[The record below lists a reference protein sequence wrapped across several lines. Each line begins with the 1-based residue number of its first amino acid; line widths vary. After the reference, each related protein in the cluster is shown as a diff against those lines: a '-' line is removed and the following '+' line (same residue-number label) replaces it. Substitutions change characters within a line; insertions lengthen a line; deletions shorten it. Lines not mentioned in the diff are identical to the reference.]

1 MILRLA
7 TLVGLLVLAVAPAA
21 HAGGGRY
28 SFDGG
33 TRAEQAQ
40 VTAALDASS
49 FDWSIVPGR
58 VVVHIA
64 SNVVS
69 SAAPNEIWLDARL
82 LDSGRF
88 SWGVVQ
94 HEYAHLVDF
103 GVLTDPMRA
112 DLSPLLGGASWW
124 GGGGADHDRL
134 GSERFAD
141 LLAYAYWPSAA
152 NVAGPVAGA
161 AGFRS
166 ALSSL
171 LSVRTLQRVSGNT
184 ARRR

>member
-1 MILRLA
+1 MRLRLA
-7 TLVGLLVLAVAPAA
+7 FLLVALVLGCAPAA
-21 HAGGGRY
+21 HAAGGRY

-49 FDWSIVPGR
+49 FDWGIVPGH

-64 SNVVS
+64 SNIVS

-82 LDSGRF
+82 LDAGRF

-94 HEYAHLVDF
+94 HEYAHVVDF
-103 GVLTDPMRA
+103 GVLTDAMRA
-112 DLSPLLGGASWW
+112 QLAPLLGGTSWW
-124 GGGGADHDRL
+124 GAAADHDRL
-134 GSERFAD
+134 DSERFAD
-141 LLAYAYWPSAA
+141 LLAYAYWPSEA
-152 NVAGPVAGA
+152 NIAGPARDAGS
-161 AGFRS
+161 FRS

-171 LSVRTLQRVSGNT
+171 LHMRTLQRVSAHT
-184 ARRR
+184 AARG

>member
-7 TLVGLLVLAVAPAA
+7 SLLVALALAAAPAA

-33 TRAEQAQ
+33 TRAQQQQ
-40 VTAALDASS
+40 VTAALEASS
-49 FDWSIVPGR
+49 FDWGIVPGR

-64 SNVVS
+64 PNVVS

-82 LDSGRF
+82 LDAGRF

-94 HEYAHLVDF
+94 HEYAHVVDF
-103 GVLTDPMRA
+103 GVLTDEMRA
-112 DLSPLLGGASWW
+112 QLAPVLGGTSWW
-124 GGGGADHDRL
+124 GPAADHDQL
-134 GSERFAD
+134 DSERFAD
-141 LLAYAYWPSAA
+141 LLAYAYWPSGA
-152 NVAGPVAGA
+152 NVAGPASGA

-166 ALSSL
+166 MLFSL
-171 LSVRTLQRVSGNT
+171 LHLRTLQRVSGTT